1 MYFQLKPAVRQLSL
15 AFPLLLIALP
25 AALKA
30 ADDRLGPALPPP
42 SLYDSPSTPGAPVST
57 PSTIRPATPAS
68 QAAPP
73 PAAQE
78 RAPAVQAVPAPA
90 AQERVPV
97 AQPAPTAQPKNTPA
111 LTTNVRPVAPA
122 PAARSEEPEKPWYK
136 RWFSW
141 LPGSGSGSAA
151 APVAPKPAVTAD
163 AGAAMGSLNNGSRA
177 EYAYAAPSH
186 AIRTGYGQCVRTG
199 WWTPDAGAAGCEPNL
214 ERQQAAVKTPP
225 VVSQA
230 NPPRVNGS
238 APIREVN
245 GTKSDVEVV
254 ALPPRPQPT
263 RADLNA
269 APAKEQLVR
278 DEIVTALAATRPVA
292 EPDLEK
298 LTLSAG
304 ALFPL
309 ASTSI
314 KPLGREKLDE
324 LVSRLKEMDYAS
336 VHIVGHSDPTG
347 PGAMNEKLSKRRAD
361 AVKGYLVSKGIDA
374 KRIQTEGKG
383 GAQPLPKT
391 RDCDALP
398 RMEKIIC
405 YAPDRRVEIEVVG
418 GKPRS

>member
-30 ADDRLGPALPPP
+30 ADDRPGPALPPP
-42 SLYDSPSTPGAPVST
+42 SLYDSPSTPAAPVSP
-57 PSTIRPATPAS
+57 PSSITQPATPAS

-78 RAPAVQAVPAPA
+78 R
-90 AQERVPV
+90 VPV
-97 AQPAPTAQPKNTPA
+97 AQPAPTPQPKNAPA
-111 LTTNVRPVAPA
+111 ITTNARPVAA
-122 PAARSEEPEKPWYK
+122 ASAARSEEPERPWYK

-151 APVAPKPAVTAD
+151 APAAQKPAVAAD

-177 EYAYAAPSH
+177 EYAYDSPSH

-199 WWTPDAGAAGCEPNL
+199 WWTPGTGAGGCEPNP
-214 ERQQAAVKTPP
+214 EHQQAAVKPPP
-225 VVSQA
+225 VVAQA

-238 APIREVN
+238 APVREVN

-254 ALPPRPQPT
+254 PLPPRPQPA

-269 APAKEQLVR
+269 GPAKEQLVR
-278 DEIVTALAATRPVA
+278 DEIITALAATRPVA

-324 LVSRLKEMDYAS
+324 LVSRLKEMEYAS

-347 PGAMNEKLSKRRAD
+347 PGAMNERLSKRRAD
-361 AVKGYLVSKGIDA
+361 AVKGYLVSKGIDP